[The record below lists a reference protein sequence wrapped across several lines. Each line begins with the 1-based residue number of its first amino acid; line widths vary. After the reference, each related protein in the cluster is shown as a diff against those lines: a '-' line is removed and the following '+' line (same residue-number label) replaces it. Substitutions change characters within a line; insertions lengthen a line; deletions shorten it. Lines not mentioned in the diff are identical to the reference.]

1 MFIFEL
7 AKDGECQILIM
18 KHLSILNRNFFDL
31 TSIGDS
37 AFNWMH
43 GFFSGSDMPGAA
55 MESGYVSGGCTV
67 EWDAPGAGLTPVF
80 SGPSRGSVTGRLLQA
95 WLKQCYL
102 SLELEELILD
112 QNLPGYC
119 QSPVAEDHNS
129 ILCELK
135 DGSMG
140 VFHNF
145 MAVFTG
151 LLNILTGKTA
161 SIAKRKIS
169 YGIFL
174 KKTVFTML
182 SPVVITTRIRG
193 PSRFN

>member
-1 MFIFEL
+1 M
-7 AKDGECQILIM
+7 IM

-31 TSIGDS
+31 TGIGDS

-43 GFFSGSDMPGAA
+43 RFFSGPDMIGVAR
-55 MESGYVSGGCTV
+55 ESGYVSGGSTV
-67 EWDAPGAGLTPVF
+67 EWDTPGAGIAPVF
-80 SGPSRGSVTGRLLQA
+80 SGSSRGSFTGRLLQE

-102 SLELEELILD
+102 SLELEELKLD
-112 QNLPGYC
+112 QNLPGHR
-119 QSPVAEDHNS
+119 QLPVAEDHHS
-129 ILCELK
+129 ILWELK
-135 DGSMG
+135 DVSTG

-145 MAVFTG
+145 MSVFTG
-151 LLNILTGKTA
+151 MLNLLTSKTE
-161 SIAKRKIS
+161 SIAKRKIFC
-169 YGIFL
+169 GIFL